1 MATSMGQDL
10 EIYQPDAQV
19 GELKLWRAPETV
31 LAEAKSAAQS
41 LQKILAG
48 KDKKVMF
55 NGEQYL
61 ELEDWET
68 LGHFYGYSTKI
79 ESTNFVQFGD
89 VIGYEA
95 SALLVNEHTGIVVGR
110 AESMCL
116 TDEENWGSVPVYE
129 WKNREKVKIGEKPKP
144 LFQLR
149 SMAQTRASAKAFRH
163 KLAWVAVLAGYK
175 PTPAEEVSEDTLPNQ
190 EPKLPTEIKRKESP
204 DPVSTP
210 AAAVAP
216 TNRHPGEELYTPA
229 RTEAPKPA
237 ARPQVQAPR
246 SSSVRTISEAQGRRF
261 YGIWKSAGKTK
272 DQVDAYLRQEIGVQ
286 SDRDIP
292 VDRYNAACAW
302 AEGGN
307 F

>member
-1 MATSMGQDL
+1 MATSMGQEL
-10 EIYQPDAQV
+10 EIFDPNGRSSD
-19 GELKLWRAPETV
+19 LKLWRAPETV
-31 LAEAKSAAQS
+31 LAEAKQAAQS

-190 EPKLPTEIKRKESP
+190 EPKLPTEIKRKES
-204 DPVSTP
+204 VP
-210 AAAVAP
+210 AAAAP
-216 TNRHPGEELYTPA
+216 PATAATNRHPGEEVYTPA
-229 RTEAPKPA
+229 RTEAPTPA
-237 ARPQVQAPR
+237 TRPQVQAPR
-246 SSSVRTISEAQGRRF
+246 SSNVRTISEAQGRRF
-261 YGIWKSAGKTK
+261 YALWKSNGKTK
-272 DQVDAYLRQEIGVQ
+272 QEVDVFLRNVIGVN
-286 SDRDIP
+286 
-292 VDRYNAACAW
+292 VDREIPANRYEEACAF
-302 AEGGN
+302 AEGKE